1 MALALE
7 GVAMEIIRAPP
18 SRDMAI
24 LLLASSQDSASVNLH
39 RAMLGLGGWS
49 EPTVLPHGTMH
60 QHLER
65 KIHLVLIEQLHIHA
79 NGIDSIHEENADCE
93 IEEVLIL
100 SRHVSA
106 TNTPA
111 LTLHAIGI
119 PGETPHGDEGQA
131 GGKKGTVVPPSPRF
145 ASLFRGMLAEGRS
158 RGLDKEYDL
167 TLETT
172 HHGPVLTKPTLYI
185 EIGSTE
191 KQWNSKEAAD
201 AWASVIAQNL
211 GLKES
216 EPVSWREG
224 GDVMIGLGGG
234 HYAPRHKAVLS
245 GTNLWAGHL
254 LANYAL
260 PFETPEDGQEPS
272 GAWRHS
278 IQASVEST
286 RTAFPG
292 GNLFAH
298 LDRKSFKGWQRTAI
312 LSLLEELEVPVRRGK
327 DLNQHS
333 QL

>member
-1 MALALE
+1 M
-7 GVAMEIIRAPP
+7 PP
-18 SRDMAI
+18 SRGMVT

-39 RAMLGLGGWS
+39 RAMLDLGGWS
-49 EPTVLPHGTMH
+49 ESTILPHGTMQ
-60 QHLER
+60 QHLSR
-65 KIHLVLIEQLHIHA
+65 DVHLLLIEQLHIHA
-79 NGIDSIHEENADCE
+79 DGIDRIHEENADCE
-93 IEEVLIL
+93 LEEVLIL

-119 PGETPHGDEGQA
+119 PGETPHGEEGQA

-145 ASLFRGMLAEGRS
+145 ASLFRGMLTEGRS

-172 HHGPVLTKPTLYI
+172 HHGPNLSKPTLYI

-191 KQWNSKEAAD
+191 QQWNNMEAAD
-201 AWASVIAQNL
+201 AWASVISDNL
-211 GLKES
+211 GLGGA
-216 EPVSWREG
+216 EPVTWQEG

-245 GTNLWAGHL
+245 KSEFWTGHL

-260 PFETPEDGQEPS
+260 PFENPEEGQEPA
-272 GAWRHS
+272 GAWKHS
-278 IQASVEST
+278 IRTSVEST
-286 RTAFPG
+286 MSAFPG
-292 GNLFAH
+292 GRFFAH

-312 LSLLEELEVPVRRGK
+312 LGLLEELGVPVRRGK
-327 DLNQHS
+327 ELN
-333 QL
+333 

>member
-7 GVAMEIIRAPP
+7 GVAMEIIRTSP

-65 KIHLVLIEQLHIHA
+65 KIHLVHIEQLHIHA
-79 NGIDSIHEENADCE
+79 DGIDSIHEENADCE

-145 ASLFRGMLAEGRS
+145 AS
-158 RGLDKEYDL
+158 
-167 TLETT
+167 
-172 HHGPVLTKPTLYI
+172 
-185 EIGSTE
+185 
-191 KQWNSKEAAD
+191 
-201 AWASVIAQNL
+201 
-211 GLKES
+211 
-216 EPVSWREG
+216 
-224 GDVMIGLGGG
+224 
-234 HYAPRHKAVLS
+234 
-245 GTNLWAGHL
+245 
-254 LANYAL
+254 
-260 PFETPEDGQEPS
+260 
-272 GAWRHS
+272 
-278 IQASVEST
+278 
-286 RTAFPG
+286 
-292 GNLFAH
+292 
-298 LDRKSFKGWQRTAI
+298 
-312 LSLLEELEVPVRRGK
+312 
-327 DLNQHS
+327 
-333 QL
+333 

>member
-7 GVAMEIIRAPP
+7 GVAMEIIRTSP

-79 NGIDSIHEENADCE
+79 DGIDSIHEENADCE

-224 GDVMIGLGGG
+224 GDVMIVLGGG